1 MSAQLSISTGNLEP
15 EELDRLS
22 RDLERQL
29 TETGG
34 VALGAVPH
42 PTAPGQRGDPITVG
56 TLLLAAVTSDTVSAL
71 FNIIKSY
78 VDRGI
83 DLNFEGTGTD
93 GSSAIPSFFVAA
105 NLQPQIRIL
114 IPRYSPCE
122 SCGTGFCVTIIADEG
137 VSFQKKRFRS
147 LDLTLKGKKVP
158 KSGHF

>member
-1 MSAQLSISTGNLEP
+1 MSAQLSISPGYLEP

-56 TLLLAAVTSDTVSAL
+56 TLLLTAVTSGTVSAL

-83 DLNFEGTGTD
+83 DLTFEGTGTD
-93 GSSAIPSFFVAA
+93 GRPIK
-105 NLQPQIRIL
+105 
-114 IPRYSPCE
+114 
-122 SCGTGFCVTIIADEG
+122 IAMKG
-137 VSFQKKRFRS
+137 VRLARFRS
-147 LDLTLKGKKVP
+147 MLSELGVLR
-158 KSGHF
+158 